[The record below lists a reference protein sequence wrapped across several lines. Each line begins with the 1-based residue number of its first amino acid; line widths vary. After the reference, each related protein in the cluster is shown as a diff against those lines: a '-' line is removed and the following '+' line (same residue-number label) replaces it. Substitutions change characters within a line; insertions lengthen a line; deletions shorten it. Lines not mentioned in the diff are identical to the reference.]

1 VTTVDPGAGAG
12 VVAAV
17 AAAPAADPP
26 ATADFSNPATLASS
40 VSFVLSN
47 VFLLISAVLTD
58 LSAALSLTFNSSTSV
73 FNFVSSSLGDVV
85 IVDFA
90 SANRLSKEAFNSAS
104 LAATA
109 A

>member
-1 VTTVDPGAGAG
+1 
-12 VVAAV
+12 VVAIAV
-17 AAAPAADPP
+17 AAPAVDPP
-26 ATADFSNPATLASS
+26 APADFSNPATLASK

-58 LSAALSLTFNSSTSV
+58 LSAAFSLTFNSSTSV
-73 FNFVSSSLGDVV
+73 FNFVSSSVGDVV
-85 IVDFA
+85 VVDFA
-90 SANRLSKEAFNSAS
+90 SANRVSKEAFNSAS